1 VARYVATIPDRKA
14 ISGII
19 LAAGQSKRLGHPKQL
34 LDICGQ
40 SVIRRVT
47 QTAARS
53 RPDSVLVVLGHAYAD
68 VLGELEGLD
77 VQIVQN
83 PDFATGQAS
92 SLRAGM
98 NALSTES
105 DAVLFL
111 LGDQPTLASSVIDAL
126 IDTYETSG
134 AAIVQARY
142 RDRPGHPVLFARP
155 LFAELTAITGDQ
167 GARDDIRRHATEVQ
181 YVDFD
186 EVAPP
191 DIDTGADYQM
201 VLRQFRENQAK

>member
-34 LDICGQ
+34 LDVCGQ

-155 LFAELTAITGDQ
+155 LFAELTAISGDQ
-167 GARDDIRRHATEVQ
+167 GARDVIRCHAAEVQ
-181 YVDFD
+181 YVDID
-186 EVAPP
+186 GDAPT
-191 DIDTGADYQM
+191 DIDTEADYQL
-201 VLRQFRENQAK
+201 VLRQFQENQAK